1 MKSFVAL
8 GLITL
13 SALFASGASADC
25 IPGYMSNTMDDCDS
39 HCGDYVCITVAGQYQ
54 CGYCQYQ

>member
-13 SALFASGASADC
+13 SVLFASGANADC
-25 IPGYMSNTMDDCDS
+25 IPGYSSGSMDDCDS
-39 HCGDYVCITVAGQYQ
+39 HCGDYVCVSSGGPYQ
-54 CGYCQYQ
+54 CGYCKY